1 MLYFNY
7 LRLFFKGHYTF
18 QGQMI
23 NLVRSVDMVL
33 NYVYIM
39 TEYVGV
45 EWLIILSSST
55 F

>member
-1 MLYFNY
+1 MLYYNY

-23 NLVRSVDMVL
+23 NLVRSVDMVF
-33 NYVYIM
+33 NDGYYKKK
-39 TEYVGV
+39 YVGV